1 VNSYFVQVRLVTERC
16 WDYCVCRI
24 SPRCSLSARIAVTTL
39 RSACVVLIALRACRL
54 SEAMTRKF
62 LQMLRSRISTVTTHS
77 RLILSGNPPSR
88 QEVRRLVKESIV
100 PSRNPP
106 SRQGIRHPP
115 RSPSP
120 RHGVR
125 RPAKS
130 PCRRHETRRQAQLT
144 PYKRDSAQCG
154 DSRPR
159 GPWACRRVAGDS
171 GMLACPVRHGHLGE
185 MQLHVQ

>member
-88 QEVRRLVKESIV
+88 QEVRRLVKESAV
-100 PSRNPP
+100 QSR
-106 SRQGIRHPP
+106 
-115 RSPSP
+115 
-120 RHGVR
+120 
-125 RPAKS
+125 A

-159 GPWACRRVAGDS
+159 GPWASRRDATP
-171 GMLACPVRHGHLGE
+171 CPVTIHSRLIPPRNPSSRHGVRRPVKSAMPE
-185 MQLHVQ
+185 A